1 LYRLSFLIKLSFNK
15 NIDKKNINPEKL
27 NNKLI
32 ALHISLRLYH
42 EIVVNKIYGIQN
54 ITCWSAAPG
63 H

>member
-54 ITCWSAAPG
+54 ITID
-63 H
+63 